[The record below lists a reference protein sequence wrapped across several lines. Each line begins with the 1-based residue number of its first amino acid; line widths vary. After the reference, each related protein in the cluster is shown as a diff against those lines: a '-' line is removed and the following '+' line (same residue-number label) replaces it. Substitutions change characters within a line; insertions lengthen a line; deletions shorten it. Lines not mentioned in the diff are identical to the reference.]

1 MTKQILRWTGK
12 ALLAG
17 LIALALLC
25 GFCYFYYNVP
35 VHYSN
40 PSGATEYVW
49 EASRFYSRGT
59 EGFAM
64 GRTNNEGFYDARD
77 LLPGETVDILLMGS
91 SNAEGASVAQRDNM
105 GSVLGALCGDGV
117 RVYNIGTAGHN
128 FLYCCKHLN
137 AALETYAPTR
147 CVVMEVWSLDH
158 SPEEISAVLDGSW
171 PEIPSH
177 NEGWI
182 VLLQKLPVLRLYY
195 TKYLKGGAL
204 AFDGDLRD
212 EDAPEPTEPQAY
224 RTALSALLGK
234 LADESAAHGVRL
246 VLAYHPTL
254 LLDERGDAYPTTVPE
269 QLAVFSELCAEKGIV
284 FVDLTERFLS
294 SYENEALFSCGFS
307 NTAPCSGHLNRVGH
321 RLFAEGVYEAL
332 CTEGGLDR

>member
-1 MTKQILRWTGK
+1 MAKRILRWTGK
-12 ALLAG
+12 ALVAG

-25 GFCYFYYNVP
+25 GFCFFYYNVP
-35 VHYSN
+35 VHYPN

-49 EASRFYSRGT
+49 ESSRFYSRGT

-64 GRTNNEGFYDARD
+64 GRTNNEGFYDSRD

-105 GSVLGALCGDGV
+105 GSVLGALCGEGV

-158 SPEEISAVLDGSW
+158 SPEDIHAVLDGSW
-171 PEIPSH
+171 PDIPSH

-182 VLLQKLPVLRLYY
+182 VLLQKLPFLRLFY
-195 TKYLKGGAL
+195 TKYFQGGAL
-204 AFDGDLRD
+204 AFGG
-212 EDAPEPTEPQAY
+212 APE
-224 RTALSALLGK
+224 ALSGSTDADDAAWRASLSSLLDRIAG
-234 LADESAAHGVRL
+234 ESAAHGVPL

-254 LLDERGDAYPTTVPE
+254 LLEADGGARPDTEPARLEAFQT
-269 QLAVFSELCAEKGIV
+269 LCAQKGIL
-284 FVDLTERFLS
+284 FVDLTGRFLAA
-294 SYENEALFSCGFS
+294 YEDGALLANGFS
-307 NTAPCSGHLNRVGH
+307 NSAPGAGHLNRVGH